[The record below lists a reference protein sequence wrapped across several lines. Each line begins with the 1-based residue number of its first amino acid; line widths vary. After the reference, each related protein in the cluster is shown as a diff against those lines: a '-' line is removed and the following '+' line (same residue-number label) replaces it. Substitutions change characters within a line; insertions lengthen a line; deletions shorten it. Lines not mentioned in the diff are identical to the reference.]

1 MIKDL
6 TYSLYFHIQT
16 GRGEAYR
23 AKSNQGAVN
32 GNPTN
37 KIQ

>member
-1 MIKDL
+1 MLKDL

-16 GRGEAYR
+16 GRGVAY
-23 AKSNQGAVN
+23 GAGADN
-32 GNPTN
+32 GNPTD

>member
-1 MIKDL
+1 MLKDL
-6 TYSLYFHIQT
+6 TYSLNFCIQT
-16 GRGEAYR
+16 GRGEAYG
-23 AKSNQGAVN
+23 AKCNQGVVN